1 MSHVDGNAIA
11 GDLGAIFA
19 GDLSMA
25 VATCD
30 GCGATGPVATVMVY
44 EGMGEVLRCPGCDT
58 VLLRL
63 IRARGETHL
72 DMRGVRLLR
81 WQSAG

>member
-44 EGMGEVLRCPGCDT
+44 EGMGEVLRCPDCDG
-58 VLLRL
+58 VLVRL
-63 IRARGETHL
+63 ARIGGETHL

-81 WQSAG
+81 WRSAG

>member
-1 MSHVDGNAIA
+1 MTHVDGNAIA

-19 GDLSMA
+19 GDLSAA

-30 GCGATGPVATVMVY
+30 GLRRDRTGGDGDGLR
-44 EGMGEVLRCPGCDT
+44 GMGEVLRCPECDA
-58 VLLRL
+58 VLMRL
-63 IRARGETHL
+63 IRMRGETHL
-72 DMRGVRLLR
+72 DMRGIRLLR

>member
-1 MSHVDGNAIA
+1 
-11 GDLGAIFA
+11 
-19 GDLSMA
+19 MA

-44 EGMGEVLRCPGCDT
+44 EGMGEVLRCPECDA
-58 VLLRL
+58 VLMRL
-63 IRARGETHL
+63 SALADRTLL

-81 WQSAG
+81 WRSAG